1 MLLAVVFMF
10 SFQSAKSLA
19 FINPINFIPANL
31 YMLAVRARSYLH
43 ESCIF

>member
-1 MLLAVVFMF
+1 MLLAIIFMF
-10 SFQSAKSLA
+10 AFQAAKSLA
-19 FINPINFIPANL
+19 FINLTNFIPANL